1 MQLQH
6 VVVTS
11 VDRDDLSDGGAEI
24 FSAEINAIRQQVPTY
39 QMEVLIPDFQANW
52 EVLAT
57 VVKQAPEILDRNVD
71 TVRRLTPVVRAKA
84 QYDRSPTV
92 LKKRKVYAINN
103 VPNLASWS
111 TSERHEMKY
120 AQHSMIYVRLRWIS

>member
-52 EVLAT
+52 EAFAT
-57 VVKQAPEILDRNVD
+57 VVKQAPEILDRNVE
-71 TVRRLTPVVRAKA
+71 TVRWLTPVVRAKA
-84 QYDRSPTV
+84 QHDRSPTV
-92 LKKRKVYAINN
+92 LKKTKS
-103 VPNLASWS
+103 L
-111 TSERHEMKY
+111 RHQQRTKSSIMVDLGKT
-120 AQHSMIYVRLRWIS
+120 

>member
-1 MQLQH
+1 MDRAELSRVVAAVRTMQLQH

-24 FSAEINAIRQQVPTY
+24 FSEEINAIRQQVPTY

-52 EVLAT
+52 EALAT
-57 VVKQAPEILDRNVD
+57 VVKQAPEILDRNVE
-71 TVRRLTPVVRAKA
+71 TARRLTPVVRAKA

-92 LKKRKVYAINN
+92 LKKTKS
-103 VPNLASWS
+103 L
-111 TSERHEMKY
+111 RHQQRTKSSIMVDLGKT
-120 AQHSMIYVRLRWIS
+120 